1 MSGEDLSKLR
11 IDRSAA
17 PMARRGGRYG
27 KWLVLAVVLALGAT
41 AYFYMN
47 GRAPIPVEVAVVAQ
61 AYPSQAHTLLNAT
74 GYVVAQRK
82 AAVASKATGRLEW
95 LGVREGSVV
104 RENEVLARLEN
115 KDMMATLQQA
125 QANVN
130 LSRANLEQGEAE
142 YRDALR
148 ALERSSDLLKKNFVS
163 AAAHDVAI
171 ARHEKARATISG
183 LKASIA
189 VAQAAVRSAQVGVDQ
204 TLIRAPFDGVVLT
217 KNANVG
223 DVITPFSSASGSQAA
238 VVTMADMST
247 LEVEADVSE
256 ASVGK
261 VKIEQPCEI
270 QLDALPGERF
280 RGRVSRTVPTVD
292 RAKATVNVK
301 VRFVDTDTRILPEM
315 SAKVAFLSKEM
326 PEGERAPRTVVSP
339 SALID
344 RAGGKGVYVVRDGK
358 AVATAVQTGAVLGEW
373 LEVKQGLKP
382 GDKVVIK
389 PSERLRDGAP
399 VSVAAK

>member
-1 MSGEDLSKLR
+1 MSGEDLSRLR

-17 PMARRGGRYG
+17 PVTRRRRYG
-27 KWLVLAVVLALGAT
+27 KWLVLIALLAGGA
-41 AYFYMN
+41 AAFFYF
-47 GRAPIPVEVAVVAQ
+47 GSRAAIPVEVAVITQ
-61 AYPSQAHTLLNAT
+61 AYPSQAHTQLNAT

-115 KDMMATLQQA
+115 KDMEAALQQA
-125 QANVN
+125 QANVS
-130 LSRANLEQGEAE
+130 LSRANLQQGEAE
-142 YRDALR
+142 MRDAQR
-148 ALERSSDLLKKNFVS
+148 ALERSRDLLQKNFVS

-171 ARHEKARATISG
+171 ARHEKARAAING

-189 VAQAAVRSAQVGVDQ
+189 VAQANVRSAQVSVDQ
-204 TLIRAPFDGVVLT
+204 TLIRAPFDGVILT

-238 VVTMADMST
+238 VVTMADMTT

-280 RGRVSRTVPTVD
+280 RGTVTRTVPTVD
-292 RAKATVNVK
+292 RAKATVSVK
-301 VRFVDTDTRILPEM
+301 VRFVDTDVRILPEM

-326 PEGERAPRTVVSP
+326 PEGERAPRTVVAP
-339 SALID
+339 SALVD
-344 RAGGKGVYVVRDGK
+344 RAGRKVVYVVRDGK
-358 AVATAVQTGAVLGEW
+358 AVETAIQTGANYGEW

>member
-1 MSGEDLSKLR
+1 MSGEDLSRLR
-11 IDRSAA
+11 IE
-17 PMARRGGRYG
+17 RG
-27 KWLVLAVVLALGAT
+27 GAT
-41 AYFYMN
+41 APRRRRYGGWLILAALLACGGAVYFYISS
-47 GRAPIPVEVAVVAQ
+47 RAAIAVDVAVVTQ
-61 AYPSQAHTLLNAT
+61 AYPSQAHTQLNAT

-104 RENEVLARLEN
+104 REGEVLARLEN
-115 KDMMATLQQA
+115 KDVMATLQQA
-125 QANVN
+125 QANVS

-142 YRDALR
+142 YRDAQR

-163 AAAHDVAI
+163 AAAHDVAV
-171 ARHEKARATISG
+171 ARFEKARATIAG

-189 VAQAAVRSAQVGVDQ
+189 VSQANVRAAQVGVDQ

-261 VKIEQPCEI
+261 VKIDQPCEI

-280 RGRVSRTVPTVD
+280 RGSVTRTVPTVD

-301 VRFVDTDTRILPEM
+301 VRFIDKDARILPEM
-315 SAKVAFLSKEM
+315 SAKVAFLSQVM
-326 PEGERAPRTVVSP
+326 PDGERAPRTVVAP
-339 SALID
+339 SAIVERD
-344 RAGGKGVYVVRDGK
+344 GRRVVYVVRDGK
-358 AVATAVQTGAVLGEW
+358 AVETALQTGASYREA

-382 GDKVVIK
+382 GDKIVLK
-389 PSERLRDGAP
+389 PTARLRDGMA
-399 VSVAAK
+399 VAVVAK

>member
-1 MSGEDLSKLR
+1 MAGEDLSRLR
-11 IDRSAA
+11 IERGSTGLT
-17 PMARRGGRYG
+17 RRRRRYG
-27 KWLVLAVVLALGAT
+27 KWLLWIVLAACAVGG
-41 AYFYMN
+41 YFYYN
-47 GRAPIPVEVAVVAQ
+47 GRAAIQVEVAAVTQ
-61 AYPSQAHTLLNAT
+61 AYPSQANTQLNAT

-115 KDMMATLQQA
+115 KDMMAALQQA
-125 QANVN
+125 QANVA
-130 LSRANLEQGEAE
+130 LTQANLEQGEAE
-142 YRDALR
+142 MRDAQR
-148 ALERSSDLLKKNFVS
+148 ALDRSRDLLQKNFVS
-163 AAAHDVAI
+163 AAAHDVAV
-171 ARHEKARATISG
+171 ARHEKARAVING

-189 VAQAAVRSAQVGVDQ
+189 VAQANVRAAQVSVDQ
-204 TLIRAPFDGVVLT
+204 TLIRAPFDGVILT

-223 DVITPFSSASGSQAA
+223 DVITPFSSATGSQAA
-238 VVTMADMST
+238 VVTMADMNT

-261 VKIEQPCEI
+261 VKAEQPCEI

-280 RGRVSRTVPTVD
+280 RGVVTRTVPTVD

-301 VRFVDTDTRILPEM
+301 VRFVDKDVRILPEM
-315 SAKVAFLSKEM
+315 SAKVAFLSKET
-326 PEGERAPRTVVSP
+326 PEAERAPRTVVSP
-339 SALID
+339 AALVERD
-344 RAGGKGVYVVRDGK
+344 GRKVVFVVREGK
-358 AVATAVQTGAVLGEW
+358 AVQVALQTGAAYGEA

-382 GDKVVIK
+382 GDKVVLK
-389 PSERLRDGAP
+389 PSEKLRDGAA